1 MDIQGWLQG
10 TADRAP
16 PNPSDE
22 VDPRAFGPPTQNI
35 EATDAKRYHKKR
47 KRATSDSSI
56 IAVQQWTDRRGK
68 ADDRPANATR
78 LRPAD
83 VSVTQSHSASRH
95 RRPRP
100 QEHGEDGSVQTLDRN
115 PYERRA
121 RRKTKPDRYE
131 SKKQNARER
140 KQRDDPGERKSKRK
154 RKQSHRSGDGKR
166 TENLVQGF
174 KLKNRPSN
182 SRLTVRR
189 LFMFEHGRL

>member
-22 VDPRAFGPPTQNI
+22 VDAPAFGPPSRSI
-35 EATDAKRYHKKR
+35 ETINAKRYHKKR
-47 KRATSDSSI
+47 KRATSDSST
-56 IAVQQWTDRRGK
+56 IAVQQWKDRRGR

-78 LRPAD
+78 LLPAD

-95 RRPRP
+95 RRPRS
-100 QEHGEDGSVQTLDRN
+100 QENGEDGSVQALERN

-140 KQRDDPGERKSKRK
+140 KQRDDVGERKSKRK
-154 RKQSHRSGDGKR
+154 RDRTERSGDGKR
-166 TENLVQGF
+166 TESLIQGF

-182 SRLTVRR
+182 SRLTVGRSMTK
-189 LFMFEHGRL
+189 LEH

>member
-16 PNPSDE
+16 PNSSDE
-22 VDPRAFGPPTQNI
+22 VDPPAFGTPTQSI

-56 IAVQQWTDRRGK
+56 IAVQQRTDRRGK

-78 LRPAD
+78 LRPGD
-83 VSVTQSHSASRH
+83 VNVTQSHSASRH
-95 RRPRP
+95 RRPRS

-121 RRKTKPDRYE
+121 RHKTKPDRYE
-131 SKKQNARER
+131 PKKQNARER
-140 KQRDDPGERKSKRK
+140 KQRDDAGDRKSERK
-154 RKQSHRSGDGKR
+154 RKQAHRSGDGKR
-166 TENLVQGF
+166 TKNLVQGF

-189 LFMFEHGRL
+189 LFMLEYGRL

>member
-22 VDPRAFGPPTQNI
+22 VDLCAFGSPTQSV
-35 EATDAKRYHKKR
+35 EATDVKRYYKR

-56 IAVQQWTDRRGK
+56 IAVQQRTDRRGK

-78 LRPAD
+78 LRAED
-83 VSVTQSHSASRH
+83 VSVTQSHAASRY

-115 PYERRA
+115 PYEKRA

-131 SKKQNARER
+131 PKKQNASER
-140 KQRDDPGERKSKRK
+140 KQRDDTGERKSRRK
-154 RKQSHRSGDGKR
+154 RKQAHRSGDGKR
-166 TENLVQGF
+166 TESLVQRF

-182 SRLTVRR
+182 SRLTVCR
-189 LFMFEHGRL
+189 LFMLEHGRL

>member
-1 MDIQGWLQG
+1 MDIQCWLQG

-22 VDPRAFGPPTQNI
+22 VDPRAFGPPTQSI
-35 EATDAKRYHKKR
+35 QATDAKRYHKKR

-83 VSVTQSHSASRH
+83 ESVTQSHSASRH
-95 RRPRP
+95 RRPRS
-100 QEHGEDGSVQTLDRN
+100 QEYGEDGSVRTLDRN
-115 PYERRA
+115 PYEKRA

-131 SKKQNARER
+131 SKKQSARER
-140 KQRDDPGERKSKRK
+140 KQRDDAGERKSKRK
-154 RKQSHRSGDGKR
+154 RRSVHRSGDGKR
-166 TENLVQGF
+166 TESLVQGF
-174 KLKNRPSN
+174 KLKTRPSK
-182 SRLTVRR
+182 SRLTVCR
-189 LFMFEHGRL
+189 LFVLEYGRL

>member
-16 PNPSDE
+16 PDPSDE
-22 VDPRAFGPPTQNI
+22 VDAPAFASPARTIKAAN
-35 EATDAKRYHKKR
+35 AKRYHKKR

-56 IAVQQWTDRRGK
+56 ITVQQRTDRRGK
-68 ADDRPANATR
+68 ADDRSANATR
-78 LRPAD
+78 ARPVD
-83 VSVTQSHSASRH
+83 DSVTQSHSASRH
-95 RRPRP
+95 RRPRS
-100 QEHGEDGSVQTLDRN
+100 QDHGEDGSVQILDQD

-140 KQRDDPGERKSKRK
+140 KQRDDAGERKSKRK
-154 RKQSHRSGDGKR
+154 RNWAHRSGDGKR
-166 TENLVQGF
+166 TESLVQGF

-189 LFMFEHGRL
+189 LMSRIEH